1 MRKSITLIA
10 FMIIATSIFAQRGK
24 VTSALSYK
32 EAGELTKAWEAI
44 QEATDYDN
52 EKATKSLDWPR
63 TWEVKGGILQEIFR
77 MGKHEILEN
86 PLFESLEAYKKAIEL
101 DDKARF
107 SKSLVVA
114 LTFLQTDLTN
124 FAITSFEKEKYDI
137 AMQCFEKYMEISNIS
152 IMNSS
157 GEEVI
162 DTAIIYNAG
171 LSAFKDK
178 NYTKAVDYFE
188 KSAKYNYN
196 SASSYHFAFQSSQ
209 AIGDTLTSINF
220 LKEGFEKNPDSEVLI
235 VELINYYIGT
245 GNADDAITYLDKAI
259 GQNPD
264 NVTFYTAKGSSL
276 EKMGKEDRA
285 IEVYREAI
293 KKDSTAFTPYYNLGV
308 IFFNRGVNVMNE
320 ATQLPPSA
328 NQEYEQKLDEGK
340 VHLREAL
347 PYFEKAY
354 ALNNNEI
361 AILESLRLIYYRLQ
375 MNDKYDETSKMIQ
388 EIKN

>member
-1 MRKSITLIA
+1 MRKIVTLIA
-10 FMIIATSIFAQRGK
+10 FMIIAMSIFAQRGK

-32 EAGELTKAWEAI
+32 EAGELKKAWEAI

-52 EKATKSLDWPR
+52 EKAAKSLDWPR

-77 MGKHEILEN
+77 MGKHDILEN
-86 PLFESLEAYKKAIEL
+86 PLFEALEAYKKAIEI
-101 DDKARF
+101 DDKGRF

-114 LTFLQTDLTN
+114 LSFLQTDLTN
-124 FAITSFEKEKYDI
+124 SAITNYEKEKYDI
-137 AMQCFEKYMEISNIS
+137 AMQCFEKYMEISNLS
-152 IMNSS
+152 IMNPTDR
-157 GEEVI
+157 VII

-171 LSAFKDK
+171 LSAFKAE
-178 NYTKAVDYFE
+178 NYSKAMDFFE

-196 SASSYHFAFQSSQ
+196 SPSSYHFAFQSSQ
-209 AIGDTLTSINF
+209 ALGDTLTSIKF
-220 LKEGFEKNPDSEVLI
+220 LKEGFEKNPDNEILI

-276 EKMGKEDRA
+276 EKMGKEDNA
-285 IEVYREAI
+285 IKVYKEAI
-293 KKDSTAFTPYYNLGV
+293 TKDSTAFTPYYNLGV

-320 ATQLPPSA
+320 ASQLPPSA
-328 NQEYEQKLDEGK
+328 NKEYEQKLDEGK
-340 VHLREAL
+340 VHLSSAL

-375 MNDKYDETSKMIQ
+375 MNDKYDQTSKMIQ